1 MIDVSRLGG
10 GYAES
15 TPDPGPTSQALLAA
29 AHPGGPS
36 ARLSVI
42 AGPPGVGKSA
52 VGRALIELCP
62 QTFLLDKDQTA
73 SEFILEAAALR
84 NDGPSAAYGSAHY
97 WEKLRPIEYAGS
109 LSTACTNLVADR
121 QILFV
126 GGFGPEL
133 GIDSLWEDLS
143 EKIAPSSL
151 RVLHLDPPPLE
162 TWRTRMAD
170 RGSRTDS
177 PYFEDLA
184 QALGTLPV
192 WSGATRINTDAPLNS
207 VVQRTFDALG

>member
-15 TPDPGPTSQALLAA
+15 TPDPGPTIQALLAA

-36 ARLSVI
+36 ARLSVL

-73 SEFILEAAALR
+73 SDFILEAAALR
-84 NDGPSAAYGSAHY
+84 SDGPSAAYGSAHY
-97 WEKLRPIEYAGS
+97 WQKLRPIEYAGP
-109 LSTACTNLVADR
+109 LSTACTNLVANR

-126 GGFGPEL
+126 GGFILLIAAMGVAGTAMQLKAMDVNEEEMAETYCCCCCCCCCCA
-133 GIDSLWEDLS
+133 GHHDRSLHTTGNHDNIL
-143 EKIAPSSL
+143 K
-151 RVLHLDPPPLE
+151 
-162 TWRTRMAD
+162 
-170 RGSRTDS
+170 
-177 PYFEDLA
+177 
-184 QALGTLPV
+184 
-192 WSGATRINTDAPLNS
+192 
-207 VVQRTFDALG
+207 